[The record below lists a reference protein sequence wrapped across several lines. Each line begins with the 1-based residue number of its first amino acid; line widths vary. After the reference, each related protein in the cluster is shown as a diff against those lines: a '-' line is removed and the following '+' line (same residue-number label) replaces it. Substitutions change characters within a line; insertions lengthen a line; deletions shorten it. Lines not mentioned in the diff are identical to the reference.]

1 MFAVNDALDAIYL
14 GCFFFG
20 LLFSV
25 VSIAIG
31 AVDFGA
37 DTDFDVDTDSDGL
50 LGLINVSTVL
60 AFLAWF
66 GGFGYLAR
74 NGLGTL
80 AVISLVIALAGGV
93 AGAVAVGWVLRK
105 LKQSEQVL
113 DPNDYQLP
121 GTLAQVTSGIR
132 VGGVGEIIYEQA
144 GVRQVS
150 AARSIDGK
158 AIARGTDV
166 VVLRTAGGIAFVQP
180 WEDALLADE
189 TDLQTERKPDR
200 LPLT

>member
-25 VSIAIG
+25 GSIVIG
-31 AVDFGA
+31 AVDIGA
-37 DTDFDVDTDSDGL
+37 DTDFDTDSDGL
-50 LGLINVSTVL
+50 MGLINVSTVL

-74 NGLGTL
+74 NGLGTI
-80 AVISLVIALAGGV
+80 AVVSLVIALAGGL
-93 AGAVAVGWVLRK
+93 AGAAAVGWVLRK

-113 DPNDYQLP
+113 DPSDYQLP
-121 GTLAQVTSGIR
+121 GTLAQVASGIR

-150 AARSIDGK
+150 AARSVDGK

-180 WEDALLADE
+180 WEDALLGDDS
-189 TDLQTERKPDR
+189 DLQPERKPDR

>member
-1 MFAVNDALDAIYL
+1 LFAVNDALDAIYL

-25 VSIAIG
+25 GSIVIG
-31 AVDFGA
+31 AVDIGA
-37 DTDFDVDTDSDGL
+37 DTDFDTDSDGL
-50 LGLINVSTVL
+50 MGLINVSTVL

-74 NGLGTL
+74 NGLGTI
-80 AVISLVIALAGGV
+80 AVISLVIALAGGL
-93 AGAVAVGWVLRK
+93 AGAAAVAWVLRK

-113 DPNDYQLP
+113 DPSDYQLP
-121 GTLAQVTSGIR
+121 GTLAQVASSIR

-150 AARSIDGK
+150 AARSVDGK

-180 WEDALLADE
+180 WEDALFADE
-189 TDLQTERKPDR
+189 SDLQPERKPDR

>member
-1 MFAVNDALDAIYL
+1 LFAVNDALDAIYL

-25 VSIAIG
+25 GSIVIG
-31 AVDFGA
+31 VVDIGA
-37 DTDFDVDTDSDGL
+37 DTDFDVDSDSNGL

-74 NGLGTL
+74 NGLGTI
-80 AVISLVIALAGGV
+80 AVVSLVIALAGGI
-93 AGAVAVGWVLRK
+93 AGAAAVGWVLRK

-113 DPNDYQLP
+113 DPSDYQLP

-180 WEDALLADE
+180 WEDALLGDDS
-189 TDLQTERKPDR
+189 DLQPERKPDR
-200 LPLT
+200 LSLT